1 MKKII
6 YAIMMCLTLSFTSCS
21 KVVKLAKPLSK
32 EICKSEKILIKR
44 GHGAGKFSNR
54 ISNPSTCTS
63 TAFNNNLLGTRC
75 AVAGGKIIRKR
86 IEEKQN
92 KEKHSVELVTF
103 HK

>member
-1 MKKII
+1 
-6 YAIMMCLTLSFTSCS
+6 MCLALSFTSCS

-32 EICKSEKILIKR
+32 EICKSEKIFIKR
-44 GHGAGKFSNR
+44 GHDTGKLSNR
-54 ISNPSTCTS
+54 INPSTCTS
-63 TAFNNNLLGTRC
+63 TASNNNLLGTRC
-75 AVAGGKIIRKR
+75 TVAGGKIIRKR